1 LETGRTHQIRV
12 HLSHLGRP
20 VLGDKTYGGRSELS
34 RRLGLE
40 RPFLHAVRLAWP
52 HPDDGRRIEVADE
65 LPADLEAVVTAAAV
79 DYGHPLPEQRR

>member
-52 HPDDGRRIEVADE
+52 HPDDSRRIEVADE
-65 LPADLEAVVTAAAV
+65 LPLDLRRVLGAAGMAW
-79 DYGHPLPEQRR
+79 P